1 MFKKSLTFEGTSVKT
16 KQAKFVL
23 FYNLNNKVI
32 YGVFDASR
40 GVVGLDGLAATYPR
54 IIPQMSPT
62 LSLTIQ
68 LRCRSCKIPHIRI
81 AHIVLTF
88 LDSFRNKSGKPQP
101 IRTKVSRLHAHV
113 KGRQRSRNFGRDR
126 LSGGEIW
133 VRDHSRS
140 LVPFESL
147 GAVSCFHSNY
157 GYILH
162 HFRDKARY
170 WSKIVLFSYPLHS
183 TPP

>member
-101 IRTKVSRLHAHV
+101 IWNKVSTHAQL
-113 KGRQRSRNFGRDR
+113 KGQQRSRNVGRSR
-126 LSGGEIW
+126 LSWGKMGGGLERVSDAGFFFVSNTRRLFGNFATADFHQIW
-133 VRDHSRS
+133 PRHVNR
-140 LVPFESL
+140 
-147 GAVSCFHSNY
+147 G
-157 GYILH
+157 
-162 HFRDKARY
+162 
-170 WSKIVLFSYPLHS
+170 
-183 TPP
+183 

>member
-101 IRTKVSRLHAHV
+101 IWNKVSTHAQL
-113 KGRQRSRNFGRDR
+113 KGQQRSRNVGRSR
-126 LSGGEIW
+126 LSWGKMGGG
-133 VRDHSRS
+133 SN
-140 LVPFESL
+140 
-147 GAVSCFHSNY
+147 VS
-157 GYILH
+157 
-162 HFRDKARY
+162 
-170 WSKIVLFSYPLHS
+170 P
-183 TPP
+183 TPGFFL